1 MNDIYNL
8 IKEVFPNTEI
18 LLIYYGGSKAYGLDE
33 NTSDIDVTVVLEGFR
48 GILHL
53 FIGKYDL
60 FVFSKEDFIKRQQF
74 DDSIIAYHRQAA
86 DNVLGIKTNE
96 YYLNSGFSD
105 ELESMI
111 TNVNNTFICN
121 LIDALL
127 IYSKSVFEVNQKSK
141 AFYHLYRVRG
151 MIEHYIQTGMFDLIV
166 DEPWK
171 SKMIDYKANY
181 KTNPE
186 ANYEEEIVS
195 LFDYL
200 ENYRNEMIQNGL
212 G

>member
-8 IKEVFPNTEI
+8 IKETFPNTEI

-33 NTSDIDVTVVLEGFR
+33 NTSDIDVTVVLKGFR

-86 DNVLGIKTNE
+86 DNVLSIKSNE
-96 YYLNSGFSD
+96 YYLNPEFSK
-105 ELESMI
+105 ELENMI
-111 TNVNNTFICN
+111 SNVDNSFVCN

-127 IYSKSVFEVNQKSK
+127 IYSKSVFEVNRKSK

-151 MIEHYIQTGMFDLIV
+151 MIEHYMQTGVFDLIV

-171 SKMIDYKANY
+171 SKMIEYKANY
-181 KTNPE
+181 KTNQE
-186 ANYEEEIVS
+186 ANYEEEIVF
-195 LFDYL
+195 LFEYL
-200 ENYRNEMIQNGL
+200 ENYRNEMIERGL

>member
-8 IKEVFPNTEI
+8 IKGTFPNTEI

-33 NTSDIDVTVVLEGFR
+33 NTSDIDVTIVLEGFK

-86 DNVLGIKTNE
+86 DNILGIKTNE
-96 YYLNSGFSD
+96 YYLNPVFSD
-105 ELESMI
+105 ELEIMI
-111 TNVNNTFICN
+111 SNVDNSFICN

-141 AFYHLYRVRG
+141 AFYHLYRLRG
-151 MIEHYIQTGMFDLIV
+151 MIEHYMQTGVFDLIV

-171 SKMIDYKANY
+171 SKMIEYKANY

-186 ANYEEEIVS
+186 ANYEEEIVF
-195 LFDYL
+195 LFEYL
-200 ENYRNEMIQNGL
+200 ENYRNEMIERGL

>member
-86 DNVLGIKTNE
+86 DNVLGIKSNE
-96 YYLNSGFSD
+96 YYLNPVFSD
-105 ELESMI
+105 ELDNLI
-111 TNVNNTFICN
+111 TNVNSTFVIN

-141 AFYHLYRVRG
+141 AFYHLYRLRG
-151 MIEHYIQTGMFDLIV
+151 MIEHFNQTGEFDLIV

-181 KTNPE
+181 KINHE
-186 ANYEEEIVS
+186 VNYEEEILS

-200 ENYRNEMIQNGL
+200 ENYRNEMIQSGL

>member
-8 IKEVFPNTEI
+8 IQETFPITKI

-96 YYLNSGFSD
+96 YYLNPEFSN

-111 TNVNNTFICN
+111 SNVDHTFVCN

-127 IYSKSVFEVNQKSK
+127 IYSKSVFEVNKKSK

-151 MIEHYIQTGMFDLIV
+151 VIEHYIQTGMFDLIV

-181 KTNPE
+181 KTNTE

-195 LFDYL
+195 LFEYL
-200 ENYRNEMIQNGL
+200 ENYRNEMIQSGL

>member
-33 NTSDIDVTVVLEGFR
+33 NSSDIDVTVVLEGFR

-86 DNVLGIKTNE
+86 DSVLGIKSNE
-96 YYLNSGFSD
+96 YYLNPVFSD
-105 ELESMI
+105 ELESII
-111 TNVNNTFICN
+111 TNIDDSFICG

-127 IYSKSVFEVNQKSK
+127 IYSKSIFEVNKKSK
-141 AFYHLYRVRG
+141 AFYHLYRIRG
-151 MIEHYIQTGMFDLIV
+151 MIANYEQTGIFDLIV
-166 DEPWK
+166 EDEWK
-171 SKMIDYKANY
+171 NKMVDYKANY
-181 KTNPE
+181 KTNIDT
-186 ANYEEEIVS
+186 NYEEEILS
-195 LFDYL
+195 LFEYL
-200 ENYRNEMIQNGL
+200 ENYRNELMKDEL

>member
-8 IKEVFPNTEI
+8 IKRTFPNTEI

-33 NTSDIDVTVVLEGFR
+33 NTSDIDVTVVLKGFR

-86 DNVLGIKTNE
+86 DNVLGIKSNE
-96 YYLNSGFSD
+96 YYLNPEFSK
-105 ELESMI
+105 ELENMI
-111 TNVNNTFICN
+111 SNVDNSFVCN

-127 IYSKSVFEVNQKSK
+127 IYSKSVFEVNRKSK

-151 MIEHYIQTGMFDLIV
+151 MIEHYMQTGVFDLIV

-171 SKMIDYKANY
+171 SKMIEYKANY
-181 KTNPE
+181 KTNQE
-186 ANYEEEIVS
+186 ANYEEEIVF
-195 LFDYL
+195 LFEYL
-200 ENYRNEMIQNGL
+200 ENYRNEMIEHGL

>member
-8 IKEVFPNTEI
+8 IKGTFPNTEI

-33 NTSDIDVTVVLEGFR
+33 NTSDIDVTVVLEGFK

-86 DNVLGIKTNE
+86 DNVLGIKSNE
-96 YYLNSGFSD
+96 YYLNPEFSK
-105 ELESMI
+105 ELEIMI
-111 TNVNNTFICN
+111 SNVDNSFICN

-127 IYSKSVFEVNQKSK
+127 IYSKSVFEVNRKSK

-151 MIEHYIQTGMFDLIV
+151 MIEHYMQTGVFDLIV

-171 SKMIDYKANY
+171 SKMIEYKANY

-186 ANYEEEIVS
+186 PNYEEEIVF
-195 LFDYL
+195 LFEYL
-200 ENYRNEMIQNGL
+200 KNYRNEMIERGL

>member
-1 MNDIYNL
+1 MNDVYNL

-86 DNVLGIKTNE
+86 DNVLGIKSNE
-96 YYLNSGFSD
+96 YYLNPVFSD
-105 ELESMI
+105 ELDHII
-111 TNVNNTFICN
+111 TNVDRTFISN

-141 AFYHLYRVRG
+141 AFYHLYRLRG
-151 MIEHYIQTGMFDLIV
+151 MIEHFNQTGTFDLIV

-181 KTNPE
+181 KVNHE
-186 ANYEEEIVS
+186 VNYEEEIVS

-200 ENYRNEMIQNGL
+200 ENYRNEMIQSGL

>member
-1 MNDIYNL
+1 MNDVYNL

-86 DNVLGIKTNE
+86 DNVLGIKSNE
-96 YYLNSGFSD
+96 YYLNPVFSD
-105 ELESMI
+105 ELDHII
-111 TNVNNTFICN
+111 TNVDSTFISN

-141 AFYHLYRVRG
+141 AFYHLYRLRG
-151 MIEHYIQTGMFDLIV
+151 MIEHLNQTGTFDLIV

-181 KTNPE
+181 KINHE
-186 ANYEEEIVS
+186 VNYEEEIVS

-200 ENYRNEMIQNGL
+200 ENYRNEMIQSGL

>member
-8 IKEVFPNTEI
+8 IKGTFPNTEI

-33 NTSDIDVTVVLEGFR
+33 NTSDIDVTIVLEGFK

-86 DNVLGIKTNE
+86 DNILGIKTNE
-96 YYLNSGFSD
+96 YYLNPVFSD
-105 ELESMI
+105 ELEIMI
-111 TNVNNTFICN
+111 SNVDNSFICN

-127 IYSKSVFEVNQKSK
+127 IYSKSVFEVNRKSK

-151 MIEHYIQTGMFDLIV
+151 MIEHYMQTGVFDLIV

-171 SKMIDYKANY
+171 SKMIEYKANY

-186 ANYEEEIVS
+186 ANYEEEIVF
-195 LFDYL
+195 LFEYL
-200 ENYRNEMIQNGL
+200 ENYRNEMIERGL